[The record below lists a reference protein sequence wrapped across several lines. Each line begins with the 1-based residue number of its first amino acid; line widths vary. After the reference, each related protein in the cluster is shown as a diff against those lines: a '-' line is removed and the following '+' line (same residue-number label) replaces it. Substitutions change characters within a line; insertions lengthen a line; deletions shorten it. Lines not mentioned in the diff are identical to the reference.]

1 MKNRFELSPNFWV
14 KRERTGWNIEAVM
27 AKVYNLSP
35 ERAAFIAAILAD
47 ARPEVSR
54 TPGQQPCHK
63 G

>member
-1 MKNRFELSPNFWV
+1 MKNCFDLSPNFWV
-14 KRERTGWNIEAVM
+14 NREQTGWNIEAVM

-35 ERAAFIAAILAD
+35 ERAALIAAILAD

-54 TPGQQPCHK
+54 TPGEPPCRK